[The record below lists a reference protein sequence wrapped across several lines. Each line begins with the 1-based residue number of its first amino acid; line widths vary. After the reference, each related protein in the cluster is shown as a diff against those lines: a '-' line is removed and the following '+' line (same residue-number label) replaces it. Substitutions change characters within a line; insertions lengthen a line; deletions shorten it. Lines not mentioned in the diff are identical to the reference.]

1 MPIAPPNTTLAAIQQ
16 KVRRLTRSPSE
27 AQLTD
32 DDLNNYINTFVVYD
46 FPEHLRTF
54 NLRTVFR
61 FWCNAFQSKYITD
74 DTLPPTNP
82 LYNFQNKYLSVIPP
96 LFIAGYQSLYSQD
109 RSEFFGIYPN
119 INSIIFTGKYGNG
132 VNTSFTGVINL
143 QNNSNIVF
151 NPNLQNTNYTT
162 MLLQNEVLFDSVDL
176 NNNGLA
182 MIDVPIVNTATGN
195 PTTIGNLYVPGS
207 LPATPPTV
215 VTPSNTINYLTG
227 AYTVT
232 FPTAPKVNQVINA
245 QVVPQITALPQAMLF
260 HHNTFYLRPVPDQ
273 PYQINFEVY
282 ARPTALLA
290 TSQNPQLEEWWQ
302 LISYGASLKIF
313 QDRMDIDSVQ
323 MIMPEY
329 NNQMRL
335 CNRRTIVQYTSQR
348 TPTIYTDQSNNGA
361 SYNGNWGY
369 GGGQF

>member
-1 MPIAPPNTTLAAIQQ
+1 MPIAPPNTTLQAIQQ

-54 NLRTVFR
+54 NLRKVFR
-61 FWCNAFQSKYITD
+61 FWCNAFQDRYITN

-82 LYNFQNKYLSVIPP
+82 LYNFQNLYLSVIPP
-96 LFIAGYQSLYSQD
+96 LFIAGYQCLYSQD
-109 RSEFFGIYPN
+109 RTQFYGIYPN
-119 INSIIFTGKYGNG
+119 LNSIISTGFYGDG
-132 VNTSFTGVINL
+132 ATTSFTGVINT
-143 QNNSNIVF
+143 QNNSNIF

-162 MLLQNEVLFDSVDL
+162 MLVQNEVLFDSVDL

-182 MIDVPIVNTATGN
+182 MVDVPLINTATGN
-195 PTTIGNLYVPGS
+195 PTTVGNLYVPGS

-215 VTPSNTINYLTG
+215 VTPNNAVNYLTG
-227 AYTVT
+227 QYTVT
-232 FPTAPKVNQVINA
+232 FPTAPGLNQVINA
-245 QVVPQITALPQAMLF
+245 QVIPQITALPQAMLYYG
-260 HHNTFYLRPVPDQ
+260 NTFYLRPIPDQ

-282 ARPTALLA
+282 QRPTALLT
-290 TSQNPQLEEWWQ
+290 TSQNPELEEWWQ
-302 LISYGASLKIF
+302 YIAYGAAKKIF
-313 QDRMDIDSVQ
+313 EDRMDIDSVQ

-329 NNQMRL
+329 KMQERL

-348 TPTIYTDQSNNGA
+348 TSTIYGDQTNNA
-361 SYNGNWGY
+361 AIYNGWGW